1 MSTGPAGKVFMH
13 AEQLGKKGELF
24 SYAILP
30 TGKRRWRSFGAGFGI
45 EIGVLVFIIWI
56 LPLII
61 PKQMADAR
69 QYLMTQIT
77 APETDFWRPKPVPKP
92 VVRPRPK
99 PVEVAKVEPV
109 EPPKPKIIEP
119 VFERPVAPKP
129 VAKML
134 VQTPELK
141 EFAKAMPVPNPL
153 TNPET
158 ELKKPKAPVQTG
170 GFGDPNGLPKPEKQT
185 QTVNMNPA
193 GSFDMPTGPGK
204 GNGTGGAKGMV
215 GTTGFEAEKVTNGTR
230 RGGAVE
236 AGGFADE
243 RTATGTAHVQKAAD
257 ATPRFQGIVVLT
269 RPEGVYTPE
278 AKRLKIQGNVVL
290 QVIFKASGTVEV
302 LRVVSG
308 LGYGLDEN
316 AEAAARAVQFK
327 PAMQDG
333 QPIDL
338 PGTIRVKF
346 ELAY

>member
-1 MSTGPAGKVFMH
+1 MH

-129 VAKML
+129 VVKKL

-141 EFAKAMPVPNPL
+141 EFAKAMPAPNPL

-158 ELKKPKAPVQTG
+158 ELKKPKAPIQTG
-170 GFGDPNGLPKPEKQT
+170 GFGDPNGLPKPEKMT
-185 QTVNMNPA
+185 QTVNINPA

-204 GNGTGGAKGMV
+204 GNGTGGAKGVV
-215 GTTGFEAEKVTNGTR
+215 GTTGFEAEKATTGSR
-230 RGGAVE
+230 RGGSIE

-243 RTATGTAHVQKAAD
+243 RTATGSAHVQKAAD
-257 ATPRFQGIVVLT
+257 TTPAFQMVVQLT
-269 RPEGVYTPE
+269 QPVPVYTAE
-278 AKRLKIQGNVVL
+278 AKRLKIQGDVVL

-302 LRVVSG
+302 LRVVQG

-333 QPIDL
+333 QPIDY
-338 PGTIRVKF
+338 PARIRVKF

>member
-1 MSTGPAGKVFMH
+1 MH
-13 AEQLGKKGELF
+13 AGQLGKKGELF

-45 EIGVLVFIIWI
+45 EIGVLAFIIWI

-119 VFERPVAPKP
+119 VFERPLAPKP
-129 VAKML
+129 VVKKL

-141 EFAKAMPVPNPL
+141 EFAKAMPAPNPL

-170 GFGDPNGLPKPEKQT
+170 GFGDPNGLPKPEKMT
-185 QTVNMNPA
+185 QTVNINPA
-193 GSFDMPTGPGK
+193 GSFNMPTGPGK
-204 GNGTGGAKGMV
+204 GNGTGGAKGVV
-215 GTTGFEAEKVTNGTR
+215 GTTGFEAEKATSGTR
-230 RGGAVE
+230 RGGVVE
-236 AGGFADE
+236 SGGFADE
-243 RTATGTAHVQKAAD
+243 RTAAGSAHVQKAAD
-257 ATPRFQGIVVLT
+257 TTPAQEPVVILSKPQ
-269 RPEGVYTPE
+269 PEYTAE
-278 AKRLKIQGNVVL
+278 ARQQKIQGEVLL
-290 QVIFKASGTVEV
+290 QVLFTASGQVQVEK
-302 LRVVSG
+302 VVRG
-308 LGYGLDEN
+308 LGHGLDEN
-316 AEAAARAVQFK
+316 AEAAARQIKFK
-327 PAMQDG
+327 PARQDG
-333 QPIDL
+333 QPVDFPAIVRID
-338 PGTIRVKF
+338 F